1 MANALELLA
10 DDHRKVEELFDE
22 FEQSGDE
29 STAAQICDEL
39 TIHAQVEESIVY
51 PELKRLDAE
60 LEQEAEHEHSE
71 AKQLIERIRTA
82 SGDDLV
88 DLVDQLRDAIEH
100 HVSEEESKA
109 FPALATLGAV
119 RLDEM
124 GEAIM
129 DAKARDGVT

>member
-10 DDHRKVEELFDE
+10 DDHRKVEDLFDE

-29 STAAQICDEL
+29 STASQICDEL
-39 TIHAQVEESIVY
+39 TVHTQVEESIVY
-51 PELKRLDAE
+51 PELQRLDAD

-71 AKQLIERIRTA
+71 ARQLIERIRTA

-88 DLVDQLRDAIEH
+88 DLVGQLREAIDH
-100 HVSEEESKA
+100 HVSEEETKA
-109 FPALATLGAV
+109 FPELATLGAV
-119 RLDEM
+119 RLYEL

-129 DAKARDGVT
+129 DAKVRASAA